1 MFRGD
6 ADRRCALRAPAAWY
20 AAAILTAGLC
30 AGRTGI
36 ATAAVNAAAVGSAT
50 AASSAAA
57 GDPSTRGNPSAK
69 EKARASALTAEQI
82 VEKNVAARGGLD
94 AWRKIDSM
102 VWVGHMESAD
112 PTVPRL
118 TFVLQQKRPNKTR
131 FELSTLAEKSMRV
144 FDGKAGWSIRP
155 KRGGALDEQP
165 YNPQDL
171 AFARE
176 AQGFD
181 GPLIDYKAKGIA
193 VELTGVEKVEGH
205 KAYKLHVRLP
215 SGNIHSVWIDAK
227 TFLDVKYDR
236 TSYGPTGSPVTVS
249 VVYRNYQNIDGLQ
262 VPGTLEI
269 GGDAKSPATARMVI
283 DKMSLNP
290 PLDDKLFGRPDA
302 AHRKRAAFV
311 DYTPPVDPRNAF
323 GPAHAP
329 PGPEENPSPT
339 PTPPPQP

>member
-1 MFRGD
+1 MSSGD
-6 ADRRCALRAPAAWY
+6 FSRRPARRPPPAWF
-20 AAAILTAGLC
+20 AAAALAMGL
-30 AGRTGI
+30 
-36 ATAAVNAAAVGSAT
+36 
-50 AASSAAA
+50 AAA
-57 GDPSTRGNPSAK
+57 GAGYAIAAESTTR
-69 EKARASALTAEQI
+69 KAAVPALTAVEI

-94 AWRKIDSM
+94 AWRNIDTM

-131 FELSTLAEKSMRV
+131 FELSTLAEKSLRV

-181 GPLIDYKAKGIA
+181 GPLIDYRAKGIA
-193 VELTGVEKVEGH
+193 VELAGVEKIEGH
-205 KAYKLHVRLP
+205 EAYKLHVRLP
-215 SGNIHSVWIDAK
+215 SGDIHSVWIDAK

-236 TSYGPTGSPVTVS
+236 TSYGPTGAPVIVS
-249 VVYRNYQNIDGLQ
+249 VVYRNYQNIEGLQ
-262 VPGTLEI
+262 VPGSLEI
-269 GGDAKSPATARMVI
+269 GGDSKSPATARMVI

-290 PLDDKLFGRPDA
+290 PLDDKVFGRPDA
-302 AHRKRAAFV
+302 QRRKRAAFV
-311 DYTPPVDPRNAF
+311 DYQPPVDPRNAF
-323 GPAHAP
+323 GPSHAP
-329 PGPEENPSPT
+329 PESEST
-339 PTPPPQP
+339 APPQQ

>member
-1 MFRGD
+1 MLGGD
-6 ADRRCALRAPAAWY
+6 VERRRASRSRPAWY
-20 AAAILTAGLC
+20 AAAALVAGL
-30 AGRTGI
+30 AAASVVNAI
-36 ATAAVNAAAVGSAT
+36 AASNTTAA
-50 AASSAAA
+50 
-57 GDPSTRGNPSAK
+57 GNTTAK
-69 EKARASALTAEQI
+69 EKAPAPALTAEQI
-82 VEKNVAARGGLD
+82 VDKNVAARGGLT

-131 FELSTLAEKSMRV
+131 FELSTLAEKTMRV
-144 FDGKAGWSIRP
+144 FDGKQGWNIRP

-171 AFARE
+171 TFARE

-181 GPLIDYKAKGIA
+181 GPLIDYRAKGIA
-193 VELTGVEKVEGH
+193 VELAGVEKVEGH
-205 KAYKLHVRLP
+205 KAYRLHVRLP

-236 TSYGPTGSPVTVS
+236 TSYGPTGAPVIVS
-249 VVYRNYQNIDGLQ
+249 VVYRNYQSIDGLQ

-269 GGDAKSPATARMVI
+269 GGDTKSPATARMVI

-290 PLDDKLFGRPDA
+290 PLDDKVFGRPDA

-311 DYTPPVDPRNAF
+311 DIAPPGDPRNAF

-329 PGPEENPSPT
+329 PGPESPA
-339 PTPPPQP
+339 PPAP

>member
-1 MFRGD
+1 MVGGDLERG
-6 ADRRCALRAPAAWY
+6 RASRSQPAWY
-20 AAAILTAGLC
+20 AAATLVAGL
-30 AGRTGI
+30 
-36 ATAAVNAAAVGSAT
+36 AAASVVNALAT
-50 AASSAAA
+50 S
-57 GDPSTRGNPSAK
+57 NPAP
-69 EKARASALTAEQI
+69 ALTAEQI

-155 KRGGALDEQP
+155 KRGALDEQP

-181 GPLIDYKAKGIA
+181 GPLIDHQAKGIT
-193 VELTGVEKVEGH
+193 VELAGVEKVEGH

-215 SGNIHSVWIDAK
+215 SGNIHSVWVDAK

-269 GGDAKSPATARMVI
+269 GGDTKSPATARMVI

-311 DYTPPVDPRNAF
+311 DITPPVDPRNAF
-323 GPAHAP
+323 GPGHAP
-329 PGPEENPSPT
+329 PGPESPAS
-339 PTPPPQP
+339 PQP

>member
-1 MFRGD
+1 MSS
-6 ADRRCALRAPAAWY
+6 ADVSRRPARRRPPARF
-20 AAAILTAGLC
+20 AAAALAMGLAAGG
-30 AGRTGI
+30 AGYAIAAESTTGR
-36 ATAAVNAAAVGSAT
+36 AAV
-50 AASSAAA
+50 
-57 GDPSTRGNPSAK
+57 P
-69 EKARASALTAEQI
+69 ALTAVEI

-94 AWRKIDSM
+94 AWRKIDTM

-118 TFVLQQKRPNKTR
+118 TFVLEQKRPNKTR
-131 FELSTLAEKSMRV
+131 FELSSLAEKSMRV

-181 GPLIDYKAKGIA
+181 GPLIDYRAKGIA
-193 VELTGVEKVEGH
+193 VELAGVEKIEGH

-215 SGNIHSVWIDAK
+215 SGDIHSVWIDTK

-236 TSYGPTGSPVTVS
+236 TSYGPTGTPVTVS
-249 VVYRNYQNIDGLQ
+249 VVYRNYQNIEGLQ
-262 VPGTLEI
+262 VPGSLEI
-269 GGDAKSPATARMVI
+269 GGDSKSPATARMVI

-290 PLDDKLFGRPDA
+290 PLDDKVFGRPDA
-302 AHRKRAAFV
+302 QRRKRAAFV
-311 DYTPPVDPRNAF
+311 DYQPPVDPRNAF
-323 GPAHAP
+323 GPSHAP
-329 PGPEENPSPT
+329 PESEST
-339 PTPPPQP
+339 APPQQ